1 MYAHC
6 CSAVT
11 QSLRRTCIN
20 PLLSSARLSLG
31 SFHNIYVNVTWWRK
45 NRKIEK
51 WSKREANCVP
61 STGQWF
67 PPTFFPCGEMER
79 RPLYETNPPR
89 LTNRVT
95 NAFQAIPA
103 TSPQRN
109 ATIPPFFFFSL
120 FSILYSLLFSC
131 WLSFYI
137 YLLWLLLWL
146 LLFPISNSSNSRE
159 RKRKRRDNGDKK
171 RETSSVAVVRV
182 REYSTVLYTSSRL
195 SEWEVV
201 PLLLLLLLLLLW

>member
-67 PPTFFPCGEMER
+67 PPTFFSMR
-79 RPLYETNPPR
+79 RDGTTTFIWNEPSAPDKSSDKRISSHSGHLPP
-89 LTNRVT
+89 T
-95 NAFQAIPA
+95 
-103 TSPQRN
+103 QRN
-109 ATIPPFFFFSL
+109 HPPLFLLLPLFYSIFS
-120 FSILYSLLFSC
+120 SLLVLTLFLY
-131 WLSFYI
+131 LSI
-137 YLLWLLLWL
+137 MIIIMIIII
-146 LLFPISNSSNSRE
+146 PHQ
-159 RKRKRRDNGDKK
+159 
-171 RETSSVAVVRV
+171 
-182 REYSTVLYTSSRL
+182 
-195 SEWEVV
+195 
-201 PLLLLLLLLLLW
+201 